1 MSHLDDK
8 KRSGNRLKYQV
19 TQCINSINKIGESKR
34 IARQRG
40 DSLIHSIKQIK
51 EALSVCQNF
60 AEWLQQEDVSDLF
73 QLKKSH
79 YRAYIDYMKAKGR
92 SNGHLINIETNL
104 RLLDRGMRTLSK
116 KKGCTPRSWI
126 PQTRLIQSTEREK
139 PINRAVEKDQLE
151 KVSEKLSANGLI
163 AFQLQLAFGLRLKEV
178 ARTKCAFILEEEG
191 ILYWH
196 TVADSDALNKAKGVT
211 KGGRP
216 RKTPCLPM
224 YEMIIRKLIQDKQP
238 NEFLVPIRYNSIKS
252 AYYRAGL
259 EEGSHG
265 LRHTYARYMLH
276 IHLKQLPVDLLQSRR
291 MLTQII
297 ENNEA
302 GYRKDHLVLKE
313 DVQLYRQ
320 VNEIIDIVH
329 DYLGHGENRTDLAQ
343 VYLSE

>member
-1 MSHLDDK
+1 MSHLDNK

-40 DSLIHSIKQIK
+40 GSLIHSVKQIK

-60 AEWLQQEDVSDLF
+60 AEWLQQENVTDLF

-79 YRAYIDYMKAKGR
+79 YRAYIDYMKAKER

-104 RLLDRGMRTLSK
+104 RLLDKGMRTLSK
-116 KKGCTPRSWI
+116 SKGCTPRFWI
-126 PQTRLIQSTEREK
+126 PRTRLVKSVEREK
-139 PINRAVEKDQLE
+139 PVNRAVAAEQL
-151 KVSEKLSANGLI
+151 KIVSEKLSANGLI

-178 ARTKCAFILEEEG
+178 AQTKRAFILEEEG
-191 ILYWH
+191 TIYWH
-196 TVADSDALNKAKGVT
+196 TVAASDALNKAKGVT

-224 YEMIIRKLIQDKQP
+224 YEATIRKLIQDKQP
-238 NEFLVPIRYNSIKS
+238 DEFLVPIRYNSIKS

-265 LRHTYARYMLH
+265 LRHTYARIMLH
-276 IHLKQLPVDLLQSRR
+276 ILLQRLPVDLFQSRR

-297 ENNEA
+297 ENHEV
-302 GYRKDHLVLKE
+302 GYRKDHLVSKE
-313 DVQLYRQ
+313 NLQLYRQ
-320 VNEIIDIVH
+320 VNEIMDIVH
-329 DYLGHGENRTDLAQ
+329 DYLGHGENRTDLAR